1 MIKYSNPTP
10 VINLY
15 FASNHCR
22 EIRSLFEISV
32 QFPVSCSCVK
42 KVAPSKFCLIFG
54 ARMLGLVKKFMFCL
68 RRLKI
73 EGTIIVNDNL
83 VDLAAGII
91 VFFS

>member
-1 MIKYSNPTP
+1 
-10 VINLY
+10 V
-15 FASNHCR
+15 C
-22 EIRSLFEISV
+22 
-32 QFPVSCSCVK
+32 K
-42 KVAPSKFCLIFG
+42 KSGAFKILSHIFG
-54 ARMLGLVKKFMFCL
+54 ARMLGLAKKFMFCL